1 MTTHG
6 KLSIKGCSNLRDERH
21 ALNIQ
26 ARTSSKKQR
35 QIEKNNFYMLVP
47 ILKGVME
54 VEVSKFYANEE
65 KYNALATGEIKRKN

>member
-1 MTTHG
+1 MRTHG
-6 KLSIKGCSNLRDERH
+6 KLSIKGCSNLKEERY

-35 QIEKNNFYMLVP
+35 QIEKNNYYMLVP

>member
-1 MTTHG
+1 MRTHG
-6 KLSIKGCSNLRDERH
+6 KLSIKGCSNLNDERH

-26 ARTSSKKQR
+26 ARTASKKQR